1 MPRCREFAIDHV
13 LDQALDAFWLKGYA
27 ATSMTDLLA
36 AMQLS
41 KSSFYE
47 CFGSKRA
54 VLLAALERYSTR
66 GLMETR
72 QHLAGPGTAAE
83 LLAAWLSHGID
94 PRTHRPSERCGCL
107 IINIAVELA
116 PHDEE
121 IEAAVRRHLDSL
133 TALLSETV
141 MRGQTDGSLAA
152 NLALAPTADLLLNL
166 VAGLQ
171 VLAKGGMEA
180 SRLAAIVDAHLDCL
194 RQCVD

>member
-1 MPRCREFAIDHV
+1 MPRCREFAIDQV
-13 LDQALDAFWLKGYA
+13 LDQALDAFWLKGYT

-54 VLLAALERYSTR
+54 VLLAALKRYSAR
-66 GLMETR
+66 ALAETR
-72 QHLAGPGTAAE
+72 SHFAGAGPAAP
-83 LLAAWLSHGID
+83 LLAAWLMHGID
-94 PRTHRPSERCGCL
+94 PQTHRPSERCGCL

-116 PHDEE
+116 PHDGE
-121 IEAAVRRHLDSL
+121 IEAAVRHHLDSL

-141 MRGQTDGSLAA
+141 MRGQADGSLAA
-152 NLALAPTADLLLNL
+152 HRAPAPTADLLLNL

-171 VLAKGGMEA
+171 VLAKGGVEI
-180 SRLAAIVDAHLDCL
+180 SRLTAIVDAHLECL
-194 RQCVD
+194 RPTTH